1 MRFTKRVI
9 ALPLLCLG
17 LGVWP
22 APSLADGSVEGRWV
36 LVEQHYGKGKSN
48 LAPQDQL
55 LHMEFV
61 VEGGRINGKVWA
73 GHEAASAVRWPAM
86 AVEGQAV
93 QGRVKELYTAPD
105 SKSVRASYTVDPSPS
120 DDLVLEIVEE
130 YRVVDGGKGLKG
142 TVTVT
147 FLRGGDRRGSYTLHR
162 RFERQP

>member
-1 MRFTKRVI
+1 MRVTNRVI

-17 LGVWP
+17 LAVWP
-22 APSLADGSVEGRWV
+22 ASSLAGGSVEGRWV

-48 LAPQDQL
+48 LAPQDQP

-61 VEGGRINGKVWA
+61 AEGGRISGKVWA
-73 GHEAASAVRWPAM
+73 GQKAADAVRWPAM
-86 AVEGQAV
+86 AVEGQAL
-93 QGRVKELYTAPD
+93 QGRVRELYTAPN
-105 SKSVRASYTVDPSPS
+105 SKSVRASYTVDPSPK

-130 YRVVDGGKGLKG
+130 YRIAERGKALKG

-162 RFERQP
+162 RFERQR